1 MLRRV
6 FRFLQLLCE
15 NDNQE
20 MKKYVFSQTNEQG
33 VVKYMS
39 VNFIELAIHLVLQIS
54 FFADKQFRLGAASR
68 EIGPNLLETII
79 FIMDF
84 LI

>member
-1 MLRRV
+1 MLRKV

-39 VNFIELAIHLVLQIS
+39 VNFI
-54 FFADKQFRLGAASR
+54 
-68 EIGPNLLETII
+68 
-79 FIMDF
+79 
-84 LI
+84 